1 MSNGY
6 FISNK
11 WEREEKKI
19 TFNLN
24 EEAFQYFIDVKNK
37 WEMDRGVFDFIIG
50 SSSRDIRLKGSGI
63 L

>member
-24 EEAFQYFIDVKNK
+24 EEAFQYFNDVTNK

-50 SSSRDIRLKGSGI
+50 SSSTDIRLKGSGN